1 MDLIDAGRAV
11 PENGG
16 RGMRAVFIPFL
27 SFSAFAVGVDSLFE
41 SVQSLEVCMPID
53 KVKQDAATRK
63 YILFSSN

>member
-1 MDLIDAGRAV
+1 
-11 PENGG
+11 
-16 RGMRAVFIPFL
+16 MRAVFIPFL
-27 SFSAFAVGVDSLFE
+27 SFSAFAVRVDSLFE